1 MMRDGHSRAG
11 WHLSG
16 ALLAPAFLLCAGCA
30 SLPGS
35 APYKAPTM
43 LQTEQDAADRL
54 KADQQR
60 LSQLLQQLN
69 TSLPAASAQQLAQ
82 NQARWQ
88 ALARDECGWQRDLSG
103 GGSMAPLV
111 YLTCLDQRVSER
123 INWLKLF
130 LCEGYGS
137 TGECDA
143 SKHY

>member
-1 MMRDGHSRAG
+1 MMHTGNGQAG
-11 WHLSG
+11 PRLSG
-16 ALLAPAFLLCAGCA
+16 ALLAAAFLLCAGCA

-35 APYKAPTM
+35 APYAAPTM
-43 LQTEQDAADRL
+43 LQTEQDAANRL
-54 KADQQR
+54 KANQQR
-60 LSQLLQQLN
+60 LSQLLAQLN
-69 TSLPAASAQQLAQ
+69 TSLPSESAQQLGQ

-88 ALARDECGWQRDLSG
+88 TLARDECGWQRDLSG

-111 YLTCLDQRVSER
+111 FLTCLDQRASER

-137 TGECDA
+137 TGDCDA